1 MVYLQDNVGWSIEEF
16 LDEPWMLTW
25 RGSWINPKYLFAGVS
40 SLVNAFSTG
49 WRIFCSMF
57 VSYYSH
63 YRVYHNYCQLRLIIL
78 IYCHLGL
85 IVIYCHLS
93 SLFVLLFLGAKSQT
107 GMNISELEKE
117 QFPEDFLIKKI
128 ASLQNFESVLQNIF
142 KKNHCSGLGQ
152 LFTGLFY
159 ASLLLF

>member
-1 MVYLQDNVGWSIEEF
+1 M
-16 LDEPWMLTW
+16 
-25 RGSWINPKYLFAGVS
+25 
-40 SLVNAFSTG
+40 
-49 WRIFCSMF
+49 
-57 VSYYSH
+57 
-63 YRVYHNYCQLRLIIL
+63 
-78 IYCHLGL
+78 
-85 IVIYCHLS
+85 
-93 SLFVLLFLGAKSQT
+93 LLFLGAKSQT
-107 GMNISELEKE
+107 GMNISELQKE